1 MAVMAF
7 TEKRRSRQE
16 TNIDQRLVQE
26 GTAQLTS
33 EIGILENWLNELELA
48 DSADPAVADAR
59 NSYRDMLRSRKE
71 MLFALQSQ
79 AQPQDRHPKL

>member
-7 TEKRRSRQE
+7 TEKRQSRQAV
-16 TNIDQRLVQE
+16 NIDQRLVKE

-48 DSADPAVADAR
+48 DSADPSVVDAR

-71 MLFALQSQ
+71 MLFALQNQ
-79 AQPQDRHPKL
+79 AQPPGGRPKL